1 MNTLTTKAKLF
12 AALITTSAL
21 MATTVKAEQLVSLD
35 TAVEILVSQQ
45 SRMVINQM
53 SHQIANSIEQ
63 EVANFK
69 IDSLF
74 ANDHGVPTV
83 TVSAFDNQLT
93 INDEDD
99 SSDDASE

>member
-1 MNTLTTKAKLF
+1 MNKLTTKAKLF
-12 AALITTSAL
+12 AALIATSAL
-21 MATTVKAEQLVSLD
+21 MATTVKAESMVSLD

-45 SRMVINQM
+45 SRMVINQV

-63 EVANFK
+63 EVANFNV
-69 IDSLF
+69 DNLF
-74 ANDHGVPTV
+74 TYDHGVPTV
-83 TVSAFDNQLT
+83 TVSAVDNQLT